1 MMHFIVSASEKAM
14 VRAAHYAHFNTHSPD
29 EASVFVVFGGDGFML
44 ETIRMF
50 AHYGKPF
57 YGVNCGH
64 VGFLMND
71 GFDCL
76 KKGIEESKKSILHPL
91 IFESTDVHGLSQK
104 SFAINEV
111 ALMRHGPLAS
121 SIDILIN
128 HQKRMTSKGDGILVS
143 TPAGST
149 AYNAS
154 AGGAILPLSAHLLA
168 LTPLCV
174 YHPKHWKGALLNA
187 DAHVIFKVNHPLD
200 RPVDLT
206 YDNKMIQNIDTVHIY
221 QDKSIGFEL
230 LFDSKT
236 TLEERI
242 LKEQFLMNES

>member
-1 MMHFIVSASEKAM
+1 MMHFIIGSSQKAIESAA
-14 VRAAHYAHFNTHSPD
+14 RFAHLNTHSPD
-29 EASVFVVFGGDGFML
+29 TASVFIVFGGDGFML
-44 ETIRMF
+44 ETIRAY

-71 GFDCL
+71 LVDDLQNGV
-76 KKGIEESKKSILHPL
+76 GHSKKSILHPL
-91 IFESTDVHGLSQK
+91 VFEATDVHGLCQK

-111 ALMRHGPLAS
+111 ALMRHGPLACH
-121 SIDILIN
+121 IDILIN
-128 HQKRMTSKGDGILVS
+128 HEKRMTCKGDGILLS

-174 YHPKHWKGALLNA
+174 YQPKHWKGALLNA
-187 DAHVIFKVNHPLD
+187 DAKVTFKVND
-200 RPVDLT
+200 TRSRPVYLT
-206 YDNKMIQNIDTVHIY
+206 YDNKMVEHIDHVHIY
-221 QDKSIGFEL
+221 QDKTQGFEL
-230 LFDSKT
+230 LFDSKI

-242 LKEQFLMNES
+242 LKEQFLMND